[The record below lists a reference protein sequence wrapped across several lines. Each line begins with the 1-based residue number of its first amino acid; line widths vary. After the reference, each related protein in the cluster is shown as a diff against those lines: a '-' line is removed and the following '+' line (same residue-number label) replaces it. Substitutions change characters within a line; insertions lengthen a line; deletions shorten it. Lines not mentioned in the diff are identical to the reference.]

1 MNARIESYKDQIK
14 QGNERLI
21 DSVTKVTELLKANQ
35 ILREELD
42 HFQRTNDMKD
52 YELYCMH

>member
-1 MNARIESYKDQIK
+1 MNARINSYKEQIR

-35 ILREELD
+35 ILREEVD
-42 HFQRTNDMKD
+42 RF
-52 YELYCMH
+52 